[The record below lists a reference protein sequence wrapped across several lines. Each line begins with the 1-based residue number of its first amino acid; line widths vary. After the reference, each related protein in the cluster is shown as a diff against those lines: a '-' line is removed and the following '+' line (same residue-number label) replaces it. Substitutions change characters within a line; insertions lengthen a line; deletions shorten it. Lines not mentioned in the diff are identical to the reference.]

1 MARNSFLVKATFKIY
16 KTKSFLG
23 VIFSHLQ
30 LLIYSQIK
38 IFDDLLRIMF

>member
-30 LLIYSQIK
+30 LIYSQIK